1 MKRIIILNIFCVTLI
16 SNLFLSCKKENKD
29 YGTINIRIGK
39 FKKNVDM
46 LTVEFEKNELYGDSI
61 KIVDTIII
69 NDAEINYQ
77 FKLNQ
82 PKTAL
87 FKLHKKNKEIG
98 LITFQDKSN
107 NDNYIANPLIGNEV
121 LNISIN
127 KIDQHQKILTF
138 RATIE
143 GDKEN
148 EMFWKYFKSN
158 KLITFDDVYFN
169 PKSYSTLYK
178 LCNQKSLI
186 ELNKLKQ
193 YSLLFDEQLK
203 KSNAFISLSNYIK
216 SKQNLLING
225 YSKDFNWLDINGK
238 HYNFNQIKSEK
249 KLTLLVF
256 WASWCTPCRKEI
268 PNLKKI
274 HQSFKKDLNIISLS
288 IDDDYKRWKKAVLQE
303 QMPWINL
310 SGLPNDKNG
319 VERQYNITEVP
330 TLILINQK
338 GEIIERIYDL
348 EKMVEI
354 IEKNKE

>member
-1 MKRIIILNIFCVTLI
+1 MKIITILKIFCVTLI
-16 SNLFLSCKKENKD
+16 LNLFISCNKENKD
-29 YGTINIRIGK
+29 YGTVNIRIGE
-39 FKKNVDM
+39 FQKKVDM

-61 KIVDTIII
+61 KNIDTIII
-69 NDAEINYQ
+69 NDSEINYQ

-82 PKTAL
+82 PKKAL
-87 FKLHKKNKEIG
+87 FKFYKKNKEVG

-121 LNISIN
+121 LNINID
-127 KIDQHQKILTF
+127 KIDQHQKTLTF

-148 EMFWKYFKSN
+148 EMFWKYYKSN

-169 PKSYSTLYK
+169 PKSYATLYE
-178 LCNQKSLI
+178 LCNQKNLI

-216 SKQNLLING
+216 TKQSLLING
-225 YSKDFNWLDINGK
+225 YSKDFDWLDINGK
-238 HYNFNQIKSEK
+238 HYNFNQIKNEK

-274 HQSFKKDLNIISLS
+274 HQSFKEDLNIISLS
-288 IDDDYKRWKKAVLQE
+288 IDDDYKRWKSAVLKE

-319 VERQYNITEVP
+319 VKRKYNITEVP

-348 EKMVEI
+348 EKMVKI
-354 IEKNKE
+354 IENNKE